1 MNFGFSLTVTAPVA
15 DQEQVSV
22 ATALVGVSKAVPT
35 VLIDAPSE
43 AARSQRLMLV
53 STITPCLAEDD
64 EVDVGG
70 VLGGFVSVMDAVSSK
85 AAPLQTQWQWSVR
98 EDPADDDAAAAAFAA
113 EIFLSTEAAEAALAR
128 RNLIVPS
135 GRLPGGKSAHFT
147 FEAWY
152 ENAPDRKA
160 ESVATVTVRAQKLVA
175 AIRGG
180 SRLVGAS
187 AQVEIDGS
195 ASRDPDDAAADLEAR
210 LVRGEGRR
218 RRWHRSLAARDGE
231 DRVDR
236 PGHV

>member
-1 MNFGFSLTVTAPVA
+1 M
-15 DQEQVSV
+15 
-22 ATALVGVSKAVPT
+22 
-35 VLIDAPSE
+35 
-43 AARSQRLMLV
+43 
-53 STITPCLAEDD
+53 
-64 EVDVGG
+64 
-70 VLGGFVSVMDAVSSK
+70 
-85 AAPLQTQWQWSVR
+85 QTQWQWSVR
-98 EDPADDDAAAAAFAA
+98 EDPDDDDAAAAAFAA

-195 ASRDPDDAAADLEAR
+195 ASRDPDDAAADLGYAWSVAKVVGADGVVLSPPATVKTGLTGQDTSK
-210 LVRGEGRR
+210 LVILADTLQPGAEYLASLEVSSLDVDDRARR
-218 RRWHRSLAARDGE
+218 RRRR
-231 DRVDR
+231 
-236 PGHV
+236 

>member
-1 MNFGFSLTVTAPVA
+1 MA
-15 DQEQVSV
+15 
-22 ATALVGVSKAVPT
+22 
-35 VLIDAPSE
+35 
-43 AARSQRLMLV
+43 
-53 STITPCLAEDD
+53 
-64 EVDVGG
+64 
-70 VLGGFVSVMDAVSSK
+70 DAVSK
-85 AAPLQTQWQWSVR
+85 VGAATSALQTQWQWSVR

-160 ESVATVTVRAQKLVA
+160 ASVATVAVRAQKLVA

-195 ASRDPDDAAADLEAR
+195 ASRDPDDAAADLGYAWS
-210 LVRGEGRR
+210 VAKVVGADGVV
-218 RRWHRSLAARDGE
+218 LAARDGE
-231 DRVDR
+231 DRADR